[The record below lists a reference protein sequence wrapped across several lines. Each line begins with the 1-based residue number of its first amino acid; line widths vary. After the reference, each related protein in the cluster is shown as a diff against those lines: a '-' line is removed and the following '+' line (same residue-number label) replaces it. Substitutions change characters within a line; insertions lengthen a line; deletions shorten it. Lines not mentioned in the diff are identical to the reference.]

1 MQRHNS
7 ALALGERRAPG
18 ETSTHMQAA
27 GSRMESE
34 GGSCPMNGGEP
45 HQFRYGKCRLCGKAE
60 AADLLKDDGVKKT
73 CPHCAHRWLDRYNK
87 GECPKCLQELTVSG
101 PRRLPGETS
110 THRQAAGSRME
121 STSGV
126 CPKNNGE
133 AHVFRYGKCRFCGK
147 AEGTTHAYQGG
158 ECAKG
163 GRHIFHFGKC
173 SKCGVAENHLV
184 SAAAKERS
192 KDGAADAPGDAT
204 AETPAMAAA
213 RASRLVSARE
223 GGGGAPDGFA
233 AEQLSLA
240 GRASPAQLRFGPS
253 DDEIVK
259 LFREIRKLPPA
270 ADVGHP
276 AGPTALEALAD
287 GLPAPKAAV
296 VGAAPSRRDAHRR
309 GELELHRRRRR
320 QRREEPHDG

>member
-60 AADLLKDDGVKKT
+60 AAELPKDDGVKET

-121 STSGV
+121 STSGS

-173 SKCGVAENHLV
+173 SKCGVAENRRSPRRRRARTLV
-184 SAAAKERS
+184 
-192 KDGAADAPGDAT
+192 
-204 AETPAMAAA
+204 
-213 RASRLVSARE
+213 
-223 GGGGAPDGFA
+223 
-233 AEQLSLA
+233 
-240 GRASPAQLRFGPS
+240 
-253 DDEIVK
+253 
-259 LFREIRKLPPA
+259 
-270 ADVGHP
+270 
-276 AGPTALEALAD
+276 
-287 GLPAPKAAV
+287 GL
-296 VGAAPSRRDAHRR
+296 GDAHRR
-309 GELELHRRRRR
+309 GKLELHRRLGARRERQRCDEPHRRGSSRRR
-320 QRREEPHDG
+320 EN